1 MNKREMKKELKK
13 QLGWYLQYP
22 DLTPL
27 DELIDLF
34 IPTPTEAKQRRLQE
48 VKHDLVAELIGFEK
62 YDSVG
67 MRREMRQHRKE
78 LGLK

>member
-22 DLTPL
+22 DLTDL
-27 DELIDLF
+27 EKLISF
-34 IPTPTEAKQRRLQE
+34 YIPTPTEATQRRLQE
-48 VKHDLVAELIGFEK
+48 VKHELVAEMIGYEK
-62 YDSVG
+62 FDSVG

-78 LGLK
+78 WLN